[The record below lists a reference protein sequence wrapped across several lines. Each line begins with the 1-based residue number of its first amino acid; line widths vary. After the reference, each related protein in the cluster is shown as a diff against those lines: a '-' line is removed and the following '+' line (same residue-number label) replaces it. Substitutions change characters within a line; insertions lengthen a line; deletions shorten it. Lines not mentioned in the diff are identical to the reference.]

1 MEIPKNFIIRCHKCR
16 WARMSSGISS
26 DLIDLHEIKTC
37 DKCGKPREFKCPNCG
52 LTAKMLRI
60 KRN

>member
-1 MEIPKNFIIRCHKCR
+1 
-16 WARMSSGISS
+16 MSSGISS
-26 DLIDLHEIKTC
+26 DLTDLHEIKTC